1 MEVRRNQGKHNA
13 YSPKFPEPHC
23 TRYTHSFHSLDHYM
37 EPLTFLGWFSYLQLV
52 MTLII
57 SAYLMTDSFI
67 CGPVDNFIEM
77 VL

>member
-1 MEVRRNQGKHNA
+1 MPILPNFWTSLYKTH
-13 YSPKFPEPHC
+13 
-23 TRYTHSFHSLDHYM
+23 THSFHSLDHYM

-67 CGPVDNFIEM
+67 CGPVDNFIEI